1 MRERRPACLSGGMKP
16 MRRLL
21 QPLILLGVL
30 IAAPLT
36 AATLT
41 VEGSRFVLTTDAGQ
55 RLTSEQLVGAVF
67 DMTGPGGQPI
77 RARIDKVAP
86 AKERAA
92 TLLHDLSVQLADGSF
107 ASMCEADAYGRKAGF
122 PVPGQFDAQGRYT
135 RPPGKWFLTCT
146 SGSQAKCILFG
157 YDPSSK
163 GPKGE
168 DLGPFYQACQN
179 LVRAAYDGRGI
190 AHTRDGTSIDLWD
203 VLGIQVPDS
212 TDDPRYKF
220 EAGWGT
226 AGAVCVAHTR
236 IPDILPLDVLLK
248 SAPQL
253 RASPCDE
260 AEARRRGALIFNRSK
275 G

>member
-1 MRERRPACLSGGMKP
+1 MIRTLAAALF
-16 MRRLL
+16 LL
-21 QPLILLGVL
+21 
-30 IAAPLT
+30 AAPAT

-41 VEGSRFVLTTDAGQ
+41 VEGTQFVLTTDTGT
-55 RLTSEQLVGAVF
+55 RLTSAQLVGAVLE
-67 DMTGPGGQPI
+67 MTAPDGSPVT
-77 RARIDKVAP
+77 ARIDAVTP

-92 TLLHDLSVQLADGSF
+92 TLLHTLSVQQPDGSF
-107 ASMCEADAYGRKAGF
+107 ASMCEADASGRQAAF
-122 PVPGQFDAQGRYT
+122 PVAGHFDARGNYT
-135 RPPGKWFLTCT
+135 RAPGKWFLTCT
-146 SGSQAKCILFG
+146 SGSQAKCILWG
-157 YDPSSK
+157 YDPTAP
-163 GPKGE
+163 GPRGE
-168 DLGPFYQACQN
+168 NLAPYYQACQN
-179 LVRAAYDGRGI
+179 LVRAAYDGRGA

-203 VLGIQVPDS
+203 AIGIQIPD
-212 TDDPRYKF
+212 TVDDPAYTF

>member
-1 MRERRPACLSGGMKP
+1 

-21 QPLILLGVL
+21 HILGLLGAL
-30 IAAPLT
+30 AATPVA

-55 RLTSEQLVGAVF
+55 RLTSEQLVGAVL
-67 DMTGPGGQPI
+67 DMTDPNGRPI
-77 RARIDKVAP
+77 RARIDAVRP

-92 TLLHDLSVQLADGSF
+92 TLLHDLSVQLPDGSF
-107 ASMCEADAYGRKAGF
+107 APMCEPDAYGRKSGF
-122 PVPGQFDAQGRYT
+122 PVPGQFDADGRYS

-146 SGSQAKCILFG
+146 SGSQAKCILWG
-157 YDPSSK
+157 YDPASR
-163 GPKGE
+163 GPGGE

-179 LVRAAYDGRGI
+179 MVRAAYDGRGV

-203 VLGIQVPDS
+203 VLRIQVPDS
-212 TDDPRYKF
+212 TDDPKYKF